1 MTANLEKKLVDLC
14 KEKGMRVTEQRR
26 IILQVLSD
34 SPDHPNAEE
43 LHRRVNEFAP
53 GISIATVYR
62 TVNTLES
69 YGLIERHSFADGR
82 ARYEAG
88 GSEHHDHFVDV
99 ETDEVI
105 EFRCDEIE
113 ALQQKIADENGFEI
127 VGHRLEI
134 YVRPKK
140 NRKTRK

>member
-43 LHRRVNEFAP
+43 LHRRVSGLAP
-53 GISIATVYR
+53 RISIATVYR

-88 GSEHHDHFVDV
+88 GSEHHDHFVNV

-113 ALQQKIADENGFEI
+113 ELQKKIAENHGFEI
-127 VGHRLEI
+127 VGHRFEI
-134 YVRPKK
+134 YVRPK
-140 NRKTRK
+140 RKQKKGQ

>member
-1 MTANLEKKLVDLC
+1 MAENLEKKLIELC
-14 KEKGMRVTEQRR
+14 RDKGMRVTEQRR
-26 IILQVLSD
+26 IILKVLAD
-34 SPDHPNAEE
+34 LPDHPDAEA
-43 LHRRVNEFAP
+43 LHRRVVERAP
-53 GISIATVYR
+53 HISIATVYR
-62 TVNTLES
+62 TMNTLES

-99 ETDEVI
+99 ESDEVI

-113 ALQQKIADENGFEI
+113 ELQRKIAEEHGFEI

-134 YVRPKK
+134 YVRP
-140 NRKTRK
+140 RKDRA

>member
-1 MTANLEKKLVDLC
+1 MTGNLEKQLEDLC

-26 IILQVLSD
+26 VILKVLSD

-43 LHRRVNEFAP
+43 LHRRVLELAP
-53 GISIATVYR
+53 HISIATVYR

-88 GSEHHDHFVDV
+88 GSEHHDHFVNV

-113 ALQQKIADENGFEI
+113 VLQQKIADENGFEI

-140 NRKTRK
+140 SRKTRS

>member
-1 MTANLEKKLVDLC
+1 MTGNLEKQLEELC

-26 IILQVLSD
+26 LILKVLSD

-43 LHRRVNEFAP
+43 LHRRVLERAP
-53 GISIATVYR
+53 HISIATVYR

-88 GSEHHDHFVDV
+88 GAEHHDHFVNV

-113 ALQQKIADENGFEI
+113 VLQQKIADENGFEI
-127 VGHRLEI
+127 VGHRLKI
-134 YVRPKK
+134 YGRPKK
-140 NRKTRK
+140 SRKVRK